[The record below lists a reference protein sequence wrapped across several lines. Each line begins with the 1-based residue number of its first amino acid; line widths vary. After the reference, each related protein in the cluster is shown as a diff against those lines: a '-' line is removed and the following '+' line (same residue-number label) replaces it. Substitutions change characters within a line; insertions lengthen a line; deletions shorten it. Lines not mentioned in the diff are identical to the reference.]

1 MFDNMRRELQIRRI
15 LRKLSRQRVALTAQ
29 SGSVWVIEKALEI
42 NNDTEA
48 HLKTCYMRG
57 WVEPID
63 HAIPTGKLTPKG
75 ELPQGDLFTGT
86 SSLYRLTDSGWAV
99 INRSHLFTLLTVF
112 LAVLTLIATVE

>member
-1 MFDNMRRELQIRRI
+1 
-15 LRKLSRQRVALTAQ
+15 
-29 SGSVWVIEKALEI
+29 
-42 NNDTEA
+42 
-48 HLKTCYMRG
+48 MRG